1 MKKLEDMK
9 HNKLAAAIGMVLFRL
24 IVTGKW

>member
-9 HNKLAAAIGMVLFRL
+9 RNKLAAAIGMVLLRL
-24 IVTGKW
+24 AVTGKW